1 MNIDRSRH
9 NVYKTNKDWN
19 AEISATDSITSTSG
33 QTTTSG
39 SGSTIIIS
47 GGGSGLTSE
56 QLKKLNSIEE
66 GAQVNQDA
74 FSYIKLNDG
83 AKDTLI
89 EAAKTQDR
97 ADINF
102 KGIGVNVDIESTEK
116 LDATDVASTGT
127 NKGVYSFK
135 YDVHQ
140 ASIEGESPKWLLEIV
155 YKNGDRIKPSD
166 ITNIYLINDTTVV
179 YNKPLTDSSIT
190 YTVNENSELETI
202 TIQKDG
208 LYFKQVQFVNEN
220 TGQSQYQV
228 VCQFKVAIRR
238 TPTIT
243 IQSANEFWKLDENGN
258 LYTTYNTYST
268 KELSAYGLGPGEAPT
283 GAWYLHELKDVD
295 TTDIQDQGLLQY
307 NLSIGKW
314 VVTDGSS
321 IRPDLTGYATEQW
334 VNNTLGSYATKTYV
348 SSEISKLV
356 DSAPETLDTLYEL
369 AAALGNDPN
378 FSTTVLNLI
387 GTNTQNI
394 ETNRINIASNVNEI
408 NNLKYITSIFQ
419 DMFEW
424 DKSESTTDSTKW
436 KIKAK
441 ATFYSVGEVSA
452 YGVGEG
458 QEPTG
463 AQCLYELKD
472 VNGGSNTLPTSADT
486 LLMWNGTTWEYVSK
500 DQVGLNT
507 TELEQYLTNN
517 SYAKKSEIPVV
528 PDIDTYDKR
537 YVLKSGDTMTG
548 DLNVNG
554 YLFGGNET
562 FLARPEYAFF
572 GKDYG
577 IYFYYLIGNT
587 LSVNTHNNR
596 LYQAHSF
603 DIYIDSGVVNF
614 QNGIYINNAAP
625 GITLMRTEGA
635 PYIRFAN
642 SNDSFCGEI
651 GVSSDG
657 RLIFWPAV
665 SSAPGYNKWN
675 TVLHGGN
682 YASIIDSRY
691 VLKSGDTMTGD
702 LAFSAGKGIA
712 SSTGTLEV
720 GRYSGTIYLQGNS
733 LYYSP
738 SNGTNYTVWHA
749 GNDGSGSGLDAD
761 MLDGLHYTS
770 FARKDAWQA
779 NNLND
784 INDTGIMTNYA
795 NADATVER
803 NYPIQEAGI
812 LIYGTAAYNSSNQI
826 YGTFSS
832 NRWFARGGGI
842 SAQNKTSWREFAFTD
857 SNVYSATRLQTP
869 RTIWGQSFDGT
880 SNISGWLTGATTIEC
895 STGVRC
901 RTICIETESDG
912 TAGSRGSEINNFSN
926 NLYLQH
932 ATSYGVIMCNGGGNV
947 GIGTVSPGYKLHVN
961 GDILANGYIHSVN
974 NGVSSTFG
982 AQNSSYCH
990 ISTNAAAFWFS
1001 SELRINGSILP
1012 YDGSHWIGTEDSPW
1026 GYVFSN
1032 GWFRS
1037 LGNTG
1042 WYNQT
1047 YSGGIYMTDSTY
1059 VRVYNGKRFYTSSSY
1074 YDAIST
1080 EGGFTCYANR
1090 SYSWGNG
1097 FGTINQSIPNDTG
1110 QTPLIVAYRN
1120 GSSGATNGSN
1130 RLFSVECLNSGMEVD
1145 LLFGGDIQFQFSNS
1159 GNFLAKGEVT
1169 AFSTSD
1175 IRLKTNFKELRAIEC
1190 LRNLTTY
1197 EYDWTDEALQL
1208 KADKTKHGY
1217 GLIAQEVQKYIPEVV
1232 TNNMFSKGYL
1242 GIDYTKLVPF
1252 AISAIKEVDNE
1263 VTILKKRVKYLED
1276 KLKQVYNQ

>member
-102 KGIGVNVDIESTEK
+102 KGIGVNVDIQSTEK

-208 LYFKQVQFVNEN
+208 LYFKQAQFVNEN
-220 TGQSQYQV
+220 TGQLQYQV

-243 IQSANEFWKLDENGN
+243 IQSTNEFWKLDENGN

-268 KELSAYGLGPGEAPT
+268 KELSAYGLGPGEEPM
-283 GAWYLHELKDVD
+283 GAQYLHELKDVD

-348 SSEISKLV
+348 NSEISKLV

-419 DMFEW
+419 NMFEW

-463 AQCLYELKD
+463 AQYLYELRD

-517 SYAKKSEIPVV
+517 SYAKKSDITWNNLSNKPSWIGSSKPSYSWSEINDKPGWIGSTKPTYTYSEVGAA
-528 PDIDTYDKR
+528 PLIHYHDWSDITTGKPTT
-537 YVLKSGDTMTG
+537 LSG
-548 DLNVNG
+548 
-554 YLFGGNET
+554 
-562 FLARPEYAFF
+562 
-572 GKDYG
+572 YG
-577 IYFYYLIGNT
+577 ITDG
-587 LSVNTHNNR
+587 VN
-596 LYQAHSF
+596 
-603 DIYIDSGVVNF
+603 
-614 QNGIYINNAAP
+614 
-625 GITLMRTEGA
+625 
-635 PYIRFAN
+635 
-642 SNDSFCGEI
+642 
-651 GVSSDG
+651 
-657 RLIFWPAV
+657 AV
-665 SSAPGYNKWN
+665 TS
-675 TVLHGGN
+675 
-682 YASIIDSRY
+682 
-691 VLKSGDTMTGD
+691 
-702 LAFSAGKGIA
+702 
-712 SSTGTLEV
+712 
-720 GRYSGTIYLQGNS
+720 
-733 LYYSP
+733 
-738 SNGTNYTVWHA
+738 
-749 GNDGSGSGLDAD
+749 SGSGNAI
-761 MLDGLHYTS
+761 TS
-770 FARKDAWQA
+770 LSLSGHTITY
-779 NNLND
+779 NL
-784 INDTGIMTNYA
+784 
-795 NADATVER
+795 
-803 NYPIQEAGI
+803 
-812 LIYGTAAYNSSNQI
+812 
-826 YGTFSS
+826 
-832 NRWFARGGGI
+832 
-842 SAQNKTSWREFAFTD
+842 
-857 SNVYSATRLQTP
+857 
-869 RTIWGQSFDGT
+869 
-880 SNISGWLTGATTIEC
+880 GATFYPQVLLMI
-895 STGVRC
+895 
-901 RTICIETESDG
+901 
-912 TAGSRGSEINNFSN
+912 
-926 NLYLQH
+926 
-932 ATSYGVIMCNGGGNV
+932 
-947 GIGTVSPGYKLHVN
+947 
-961 GDILANGYIHSVN
+961 
-974 NGVSSTFG
+974 
-982 AQNSSYCH
+982 
-990 ISTNAAAFWFS
+990 
-1001 SELRINGSILP
+1001 
-1012 YDGSHWIGTEDSPW
+1012 
-1026 GYVFSN
+1026 
-1032 GWFRS
+1032 
-1037 LGNTG
+1037 
-1042 WYNQT
+1042 
-1047 YSGGIYMTDSTY
+1047 YS
-1059 VRVYNGKRFYTSSSY
+1059 KR
-1074 YDAIST
+1074 
-1080 EGGFTCYANR
+1080 
-1090 SYSWGNG
+1090 
-1097 FGTINQSIPNDTG
+1097 
-1110 QTPLIVAYRN
+1110 
-1120 GSSGATNGSN
+1120 
-1130 RLFSVECLNSGMEVD
+1130 
-1145 LLFGGDIQFQFSNS
+1145 
-1159 GNFLAKGEVT
+1159 
-1169 AFSTSD
+1169 
-1175 IRLKTNFKELRAIEC
+1175 
-1190 LRNLTTY
+1190 
-1197 EYDWTDEALQL
+1197 
-1208 KADKTKHGY
+1208 
-1217 GLIAQEVQKYIPEVV
+1217 
-1232 TNNMFSKGYL
+1232 
-1242 GIDYTKLVPF
+1242 
-1252 AISAIKEVDNE
+1252 
-1263 VTILKKRVKYLED
+1263 
-1276 KLKQVYNQ
+1276 